1 MRPMDAVITYVDG
14 NDPVWRKSFAQAVG
28 VPAIEKRYRDWGTL
42 VYLVRGI
49 RRYMPFI
56 RKIFLVVSGE
66 SQVPSWVSGS
76 DVRVVLH
83 SEIIPQRF
91 LPVFNSTA
99 IEMFLHRIPGLDEQ
113 FVYFN
118 DDMFPVRHTREEEF
132 YVEGKSVIGF
142 RKHLFH
148 FGLYKQQTRN
158 ADLLARKALGMAPG
172 PLFVRPQHTC
182 SPMQKSACEEVYAR
196 IGDEL
201 EASIS
206 PLREKYNVNQYVFLD
221 YLYYGGRAVNGA
233 AISNL
238 HLSLA
243 VKSADQVC
251 DAILNPRTSFV
262 CINDVKLSEPQYLE
276 MKTRILEAF
285 EKKFTDE

>member
-1 MRPMDAVITYVDG
+1 MDAVITYVDG

-99 IEMFLHRIPGLDEQ
+99 IEMFLHRIPELDEQ

-118 DDMFPVRHTREEEF
+118 DDMFPVRPTREEEF

-142 RKHLFH
+142 RKHLLH

-172 PLFVRPQHTC
+172 LLFVRPQHTC

-221 YLYYGGRAVNGA
+221 YLYYGGRTVKDA

>member
-1 MRPMDAVITYVDG
+1 MDAVITYVDG

-66 SQVPSWVSGS
+66 SQVPSWVLGS

-99 IEMFLHRIPGLDEQ
+99 IEMFLHRIPELDEQ

-142 RKHLFH
+142 RKHLFP

-201 EASIS
+201 DASIS

-221 YLYYGGRAVNGA
+221 YLYYGGRTVKDA

>member
-1 MRPMDAVITYVDG
+1 MDAVITYVDG

-56 RKIFLVVSGE
+56 RNIFLVVSGE

-118 DDMFPVRHTREEEF
+118 DDMFPVRPTREEEF

-142 RKHLFH
+142 RKHLLH

-221 YLYYGGRAVNGA
+221 YLYYGGRAVKGA

>member
-99 IEMFLHRIPGLDEQ
+99 IEMFLHRIPELDEQ

-201 EASIS
+201 DASIS

-221 YLYYGGRAVNGA
+221 YLYYGGRTVKDA

>member
-1 MRPMDAVITYVDG
+1 
-14 NDPVWRKSFAQAVG
+14 
-28 VPAIEKRYRDWGTL
+28 
-42 VYLVRGI
+42 
-49 RRYMPFI
+49 MPFI
-56 RKIFLVVSGE
+56 RNIFLVVSGE

-99 IEMFLHRIPGLDEQ
+99 IEMFLHRIPELDEQ

-118 DDMFPVRHTREEEF
+118 DDMFPVRPTREEEF

-142 RKHLFH
+142 RKHLFP

-221 YLYYGGRAVNGA
+221 YLYYGGRTVKDA

>member
-1 MRPMDAVITYVDG
+1 MDAVITYVDG

-99 IEMFLHRIPGLDEQ
+99 IEMFLHRIPELDEQ

-201 EASIS
+201 DASIS

-221 YLYYGGRAVNGA
+221 YLYYGGRTVKDA

>member
-118 DDMFPVRHTREEEF
+118 DDMFPVRPTREEEF

-142 RKHLFH
+142 RRHFFH
-148 FGLYKQQTRN
+148 FGLYKQQTYN

-172 PLFVRPQHTC
+172 LLFVRPQHTC

-201 EASIS
+201 DASIS

-221 YLYYGGRAVNGA
+221 YLYYGGRTVKDA

>member
-142 RKHLFH
+142 RKHLLH

-201 EASIS
+201 DASIS

-221 YLYYGGRAVNGA
+221 YLYYGGRTVKDA

>member
-99 IEMFLHRIPGLDEQ
+99 IEMFLHRIPELDEQ

-142 RKHLFH
+142 RKHLFP

-172 PLFVRPQHTC
+172 LLFVRPQHTC

-221 YLYYGGRAVNGA
+221 YLYYGGRTVKGA

>member
-1 MRPMDAVITYVDG
+1 MDAVITYVDG

-99 IEMFLHRIPGLDEQ
+99 IEMFLHRIPELDEQ

-142 RKHLFH
+142 RKHLFP

-201 EASIS
+201 DASIS

-221 YLYYGGRAVNGA
+221 YLYYGGRTGKDA

>member
-99 IEMFLHRIPGLDEQ
+99 IEMFLHRIPELDEQ

-118 DDMFPVRHTREEEF
+118 DDMFPVRPTREEEF

-142 RKHLFH
+142 RKHLLH

-172 PLFVRPQHTC
+172 LLFVRPQHTC

-221 YLYYGGRAVNGA
+221 YLYYGGRTVKDA

>member
-1 MRPMDAVITYVDG
+1 MDAVITYVDG

-99 IEMFLHRIPGLDEQ
+99 IEMFLHRIPELDEQ

-142 RKHLFH
+142 RKHLFP

-221 YLYYGGRAVNGA
+221 YLYYGGRTVKDA

>member
-1 MRPMDAVITYVDG
+1 MDAVITYVDG

-99 IEMFLHRIPGLDEQ
+99 IEMFLHRIPELDEQ

-118 DDMFPVRHTREEEF
+118 DDMFPVRPTREEEF

-201 EASIS
+201 DASIS

-221 YLYYGGRAVNGA
+221 YLYYGGRTVKDA

-285 EKKFTDE
+285 EKRFTDE

>member
-142 RKHLFH
+142 RKQLLH

-172 PLFVRPQHTC
+172 LLFVRPQHTC

-221 YLYYGGRAVNGA
+221 YLYYGGRAVKGA